1 MNWIDVFKSANTAA
15 SVASTIGMSARMGG
29 SYTPCPACRAD
40 KRGDT
45 DRRGP
50 VGLSGDR
57 RAWHCHRCQAKGDAL
72 DLLAYHHLGKRC
84 DGFTSADW
92 DALREAA
99 VGFGLLDAAA
109 AAPDRKAAHSVQSI
123 GSAIDKMMGGGGRR
137 RPVSGSAPS
146 SVSSAASS
154 NISPGED
161 APATGGMFGWGED
174 VADRCAAALWGDTP
188 EAATARAY
196 LMEHRKL
203 AEASIR
209 AFGLGLYVDADGRP
223 VTSAKTHEGRPWL
236 TIPLIDD
243 HERCVNVRYR
253 TIPVV
258 GTCAHCADPLG
269 CKKCKGYRVTAGR
282 PLPLFGVDK
291 LPNDLGTWVM
301 ITEGELDVVALH
313 SYGFTAGVVSGSAGA
328 GTWDDKWLDALEP
341 YAGFVGMYDADDAG
355 EKGWASLVEKLGRY
369 RCARAELPEKDANAC
384 LVAGV
389 SRRVMDKVIDGAK
402 SSVGVDLMKATEY
415 ADELEMLISNPSK
428 VRGLST
434 GSQLLDSTWGGVRP
448 GVIVVSGESGQGK
461 TTWTTWLLDTLS
473 RRGVPT
479 LLTSFE
485 QRPIGTVQKL
495 LRLELG
501 RKHPEKCAAL
511 HGDFTRLTPD
521 ERREMIEKIGERPLY
536 ILNHYGHLTPA
547 QTIEALRY
555 AARRHGVRVAMVDHL
570 GFLVDPDAQDERR
583 ATDAVIRAMTLTAKE
598 LDITIFL
605 IAHPS
610 NIPRE
615 TVHGKPRR
623 ITARDLKGSSAIR
636 QDADD
641 VIIIEA
647 LPLEKDGKA
656 NARTWPATAVHFDKV
671 RSEFGTAGATVV
683 MAFDA
688 AATLYAD
695 SWDDTPSGRDG
706 KLAPHY
712 NRNPVTN

>member
-1 MNWIDVFKSANTAA
+1 VNWIDVFKRDNSAA
-15 SVASTIGMSARMGG
+15 SVADRIGMSGRMGG

-40 KRGDT
+40 KRSEG

-50 VGLSGDR
+50 VGLTGDR
-57 RAWHCHRCQAKGDAL
+57 RAWTCHRCGAKGDSL
-72 DLLAYHHLGKRC
+72 DMLAYNRLGRGC
-84 DGFTSADW
+84 SGLSSSDW

-99 VGFGLLDAAA
+99 VGFGLLEVDA
-109 AAPDRKAAHSVQSI
+109 AAPDRKPAHNVQSV
-123 GSAIDKMMGGGGRR
+123 GSAIQSMMGGARRKIAMGGTAKAD
-137 RPVSGSAPS
+137 PAT
-146 SVSSAASS
+146 
-154 NISPGED
+154 SPEED
-161 APATGGMFGWGED
+161 APPSGGMFGWGED
-174 VADRCAAALWGDTP
+174 VAERCERALWADTP
-188 EAATARAY
+188 EAGIARDY
-196 LMEHRKL
+196 LMKVRKL

-223 VTSAKTHEGRPWL
+223 VTNAQGHDGRPWL
-236 TIPLIDD
+236 TIPLVDD

-258 GTCAHCADPLG
+258 GTCAHCSDPLG
-269 CKKCKGYRVTAGR
+269 CKKCKSYRVTKGR

-291 LPNDLGTWVM
+291 LPNDLGTWIM

-355 EKGWASLVEKLGRY
+355 EKGWTSLVEKLGRY

-384 LVAGV
+384 LVADV
-389 SRRVMDKVIDGAK
+389 SRRVMDRVIDGAK

-434 GSQLLDSTWGGVRP
+434 GSQLLDSAWGGVRP

-461 TTWTTWLLDTLS
+461 TTWATWLLDTLS

-501 RKHPEKCAAL
+501 RKHPDKCAAL
-511 HGDFTRLTPD
+511 QGDFTKLTPD

-536 ILNHYGHLTPA
+536 ILNHYGHLTPT
-547 QTIEALRY
+547 QTIESLRY
-555 AARRHGVRVAMVDHL
+555 AARRYGVRVAMVDHL

-647 LPLEKDGKA
+647 LPLEKESKA

-671 RSEFGTAGATVV
+671 RSEFGTSGATVV
-683 MAFDA
+683 MAFDP

-695 SWDDTPSGRDG
+695 SWDDTPSGQDG
-706 KLAPHY
+706 KLSHHY
-712 NRNPVTN
+712 TKNPV